1 MFKID
6 YYQVG
11 QRIRRIRK
19 ANSLSQEELAS
30 RIDISITHMSHIET
44 GNTKL
49 SLQVLVDI
57 ANELN
62 VTTDELLF
70 DKEKLDNNSIKPEIQ
85 NILNSCSLE
94 ESKVLH
100 EVLKA
105 TKVAMNKYL

>member
-1 MFKID
+1 MNQERIGKFIKIT
-6 YYQVG
+6 
-11 QRIRRIRK
+11 RK
-19 ANSLSQEELAS
+19 ENNLTQEELAS

-44 GNTKL
+44 GNKKL

-105 TKVAMNKYL
+105 TKVAMNKYP